1 MSLDFGRKAFRL
13 CASLVG
19 AALWYTI
26 IFSAG
31 RIGGCIFVV
40 YLIFGLIEGPARLC
54 LQGIALKYARRKG
67 IAAGIGAAACFFF
80 ISQILK
86 LNNLEKPEESSPTSA
101 TLILACGLI
110 AKFLSTFYWPFI
122 ETYNS
127 EITPTVIRDS
137 VFGLTSTIAGLGGFL
152 VPFLMSKYEN
162 TEPIAVSVLA
172 MVVSQLIWLLPAS
185 LNQPLPSTI
194 DEAESLQSRDD
205 KCISI

>member
-1 MSLDFGRKAFRL
+1 MDSWAVHRERLGPRHFLAFDVCLSVSRLALCDDVTSDAALLESVLLPLAARVAALAHPKGAERGGDPGLQRNRHHQRARHSLRNQRAQLDNLSVWRSETVQLCPSVQKPGHLPTISSHIIDTVSLTLSRKAFSL

-80 ISQILK
+80 I
-86 LNNLEKPEESSPTSA
+86 
-101 TLILACGLI
+101 
-110 AKFLSTFYWPFI
+110 
-122 ETYNS
+122 
-127 EITPTVIRDS
+127 R
-137 VFGLTSTIAGLGGFL
+137 
-152 VPFLMSKYEN
+152 
-162 TEPIAVSVLA
+162 
-172 MVVSQLIWLLPAS
+172 
-185 LNQPLPSTI
+185 
-194 DEAESLQSRDD
+194 
-205 KCISI
+205 